1 MQIKAQKKAINTYGS
16 LLSGWAGLGVGW
28 FSFAEVRYGAFE
40 CNAISCLGISAAC
53 NLDFTE
59 YGDGPF

>member
-1 MQIKAQKKAINTYGS
+1 MPSQIDLHCTTVVLI
-16 LLSGWAGLGVGW
+16 SGWVGLGMGW
-28 FSFAEVRYGAFE
+28 FSFGDVRYGAFE
-40 CNAISCLGISAAC
+40 CNAISFLGISAAC